1 MVNYIIDIRNLS
13 KIKIKIKMKNI
24 LKERFQKLAGIKP
37 ITEEPEDE
45 RFNQDTNTISGLAD
59 QFLEVSKRMRKG
71 EYKGL
76 QAGEINEID
85 DLIAM
90 ILQGAMEGNITP
102 ILQRLEAMAIKT
114 VKGTGAL
121 PGQEDELDIEDET
134 I

>member
-1 MVNYIIDIRNLS
+1 
-13 KIKIKIKMKNI
+13 MKNI

-45 RFNQDTNTISGLAD
+45 RFNQDTKTISGLAD

-90 ILQGAMEGNITP
+90 ILQGAMEGNITAV
-102 ILQRLEAMAIKT
+102 IQRLEAMLSKT
-114 VKGTGAL
+114 VKT
-121 PGQEDELDIEDET
+121 PELSDET
-134 I
+134 PQDDFTDDETEN